1 MTMSAIQK
9 QAMTILN
16 RDNAS
21 AIKTAQGW
29 IWKQDIRESE
39 EAARAVLEM
48 VR

>member
-1 MTMSAIQK
+1 MNTIQK
-9 QAMTILN
+9 QAMAILN

-29 IWKQDIRESE
+29 IWLQDIRESE